1 MKVLNIT
8 VNTKAKNE
16 MVMNSGITLYP
27 LKLTTKSFWGKIKE
41 IEAYPLSYGPT
52 YGTNFI
58 HYYQFVDGLGNEL
71 SDDISRLCTNY
82 CRTLSFK
89 N

>member
-1 MKVLNIT
+1 MKVLRVTI
-8 VNTKAKNE
+8 NTTTKE

-27 LKLTTKSFWGKIKE
+27 LKLTTKSFWGKTKE